1 MCEHLGIFYVQMG
14 SKYFLLHQTRFET
27 PEMVLLGEW
36 RLVLGGRGQ
45 TLMGRLG
52 AYICCGNTQYDGTE
66 LHTKFGTNLNSIK
79 GDIARCH
86 NSNVRKDKQLYKYR

>member
-1 MCEHLGIFYVQMG
+1 MQTLGTLYVQMG
-14 SKYFLLHQTRFET
+14 SKYFFLHQTRFET

-52 AYICCGNTQYDGTE
+52 AYIYAAETPNMMAQSYTQS
-66 LHTKFGTNLNSIK
+66 LVQI
-79 GDIARCH
+79 
-86 NSNVRKDKQLYKYR
+86 